1 MYRVLLLTIF
11 LLFSCSSVTEDDPIE
26 IIEVDYGEYMFPMS
40 CVWDDGIPDGINESG
55 TVVFCY
61 KHNVRS
67 EIIDA
72 DFFVVSLEYPEH
84 ADERVRICGENLN
97 LYSGHS
103 LYDSLLPALTN
114 DTYGCVNAFDRIKN
128 DEFDWFWHDEERV
141 LEFLW
146 SPEENPPLNMYLII
160 EPPEF
165 GTSLYVEGYASTGAI
180 YLKKDP

>member
-11 LLFSCSSVTEDDPIE
+11 LLFSCSSVTEDSLPE
-26 IIEVDYGEYMFPMS
+26 IDYGDYMFSMS
-40 CVWDDGIPDGINESG
+40 CIWDDGTPDNINESG
-55 TVVFCY
+55 TVIYCY
-61 KHNVRS
+61 KHNITS
-67 EIIDA
+67 EIIEA
-72 DFFVVSLEYPEH
+72 DFFALSLEYPEH

-103 LYDSLLPALTN
+103 LYDSLLPVLTN

-141 LEFLW
+141 LEFIW
-146 SPEENPPLNMYLII
+146 RPEENPPLNMYLVA

-165 GTSLYVEGYASTGAI
+165 GTPLYIEGYASTGVI